1 MGILERKEKERREMQ
16 ELILGT
22 ARRLFVEEGFG
33 KVTIR
38 RIAAQIEYSP
48 ATIYLYFKD
57 KNDIL
62 SALHREGFERFFTQ
76 QQTVLSIKDPW
87 ERLRKHGK
95 VYISFAMENPEYYDL
110 MFIMRGPIK
119 ELKETKEWDVGM
131 RSFEFLKDNIKA
143 CMDEEYLPKA
153 DLNVAAF
160 AIWSF
165 THGIASLVIRDRTVK
180 FPEELLPSI
189 IEGALDFMMS
199 RIGGKKE
206 G

>member
-1 MGILERKEKERREMQ
+1 
-16 ELILGT
+16 
-22 ARRLFVEEGFG
+22 
-33 KVTIR
+33 
-38 RIAAQIEYSP
+38 
-48 ATIYLYFKD
+48 
-57 KNDIL
+57 
-62 SALHREGFERFFTQ
+62 
-76 QQTVLSIKDPW
+76 
-87 ERLRKHGK
+87 
-95 VYISFAMENPEYYDL
+95 
-110 MFIMRGPIK
+110 MRGPVK
-119 ELKETKEWDVGM
+119 ELKETGEWDVGM
-131 RSFEFLKDNIKA
+131 RSFEFLKENIKG

-199 RIGGKKE
+199 RIGGKKK